1 MVLGVEN
8 EVPARGRRAS
18 VVMSEPTERGPS
30 GRQST
35 PGAHRAVRRA
45 LVARESA
52 YLDDVHRLLDAGLE
66 IMEESGDESGPRVA
80 DIVRRAGLS
89 NQAFYRHFTSK
100 DDLVASVV
108 EAGALRLVGYLEHQM
123 AKEPDA
129 EGQLCAWVKGV
140 LSQAANPDV
149 ARATRAV
156 MWNLRQLPGGMAS
169 RTRPAALDELLIAP
183 LGALG
188 SGDPRRDAASISATV
203 FGRLDHFLWES
214 PPTDDDVTHLVSFCR
229 RAVGALGTPCDTPSH
244 DRPAP
249 PGTH

>member
-1 MVLGVEN
+1 M
-8 EVPARGRRAS
+8 
-18 VVMSEPTERGPS
+18 VMSEPAERSLEPPP
-30 GRQST
+30 T

-52 YLDDVHRLLDAGLE
+52 YLDDVRRLLDAGLE
-66 IMEESGDESGPRVA
+66 AMQESGDEGGPRVA

-123 AKEPDA
+123 SKEPTA
-129 EGQLCAWVKGV
+129 EAKLRAWIVGV
-140 LSQAANPDV
+140 LSQAAKPAI

-169 RTRPAALDELLIAP
+169 RVRPFALDELLVGP
-183 LGALG
+183 LRELG
-188 SGDPRRDAASISATV
+188 STDPARDAATISTVV
-203 FGRLDHFLWES
+203 FGRLDYFLWES
-214 PPTDDDVTHLVSFCR
+214 PPTDDDVEHLVTFCL
-229 RAVGALGTPCDTPSH
+229 RAIGG
-244 DRPAP
+244 
-249 PGTH
+249 